1 MLVKVAVLF
10 LAVMLVIAWVGSLL
24 GKLRLP
30 GSRRPKSRLEA
41 FCPACGRPR
50 IGSGRCPCGKA

>member
-1 MLVKVAVLF
+1 MLVKVAILF
-10 LAVMLVIAWVGSLL
+10 LVVIMAIGWIGSLL

-30 GSRRPKSRLEA
+30 GSRPPKARLAA
-41 FCPACGRPR
+41 FCPHCGRPR